1 MLIAVGIILNI
12 IYALFI
18 IKEEKASVKIAYGI
32 TGLGLW
38 IYVVTEILSLFNK
51 MNQNTCTAAWIL
63 WDIVILVLLLVYIF
77 KHCSKF
83 SINNSKVMLDIDKYE
98 LAAIAALVIYAM
110 FIFSLSIRIVP
121 YNWDSMSYHLSRIW
135 FWVQNESVRH
145 FATMDT
151 RMLGTPAF
159 TEFVDLH
166 LYLLY
171 GQYNDSI
178 LNLTQ
183 TASYIFNILLVYGIA
198 KRIGC
203 KFRSR
208 MFAAIL
214 FATTPIVFA
223 EGLSTQTDEFAALW
237 ILVFTRVLLEMV
249 YSKDKLV
256 LNKSGILR
264 LFVLATSLAL
274 SILTKPSGLFCVV
287 ILFLWLLYICVKRKD
302 SLLLI
307 FKWIVSV
314 AILMV
319 IIIIP
324 EAARNILTYGAI
336 TDPWQGPGQ
345 LVLTPD
351 IRYQI
356 VNFFK
361 NIGFFLPGVLWPS
374 FNQIWQHMVYYLG
387 YILRID
393 VDSILISEGGTYEE
407 NLANKIE
414 NYGYDTATNSV
425 ITLLFLAISLYVAIN
440 TIVFI
445 IRKVRKHKNTDSIC
459 PVSFGYSTV
468 AFIAFICTCACV
480 KSEIFVCRYMIASFS
495 LLAPAIGLQIQ
506 KLGIKKKY
514 LTEGIIYGAAGII
527 ICSQFIS
534 MVSVHSDN
542 VYSGNNRTE
551 AYYVSNIG
559 EYESVYKVLRQYL
572 EENGESYKNIG
583 LIMDSNTYVYPTLR
597 ILEEYSDTINYISM
611 TNSSSKYIDNSIIP
625 DCIVVITYADMGDAY
640 SEGYTYNGNTYS
652 SILRLSE
659 RCLILVN

>member
-1 MLIAVGIILNI
+1 MLIAAGIILNI
-12 IYALFI
+12 VYALFM

-38 IYVVTEILSLFNK
+38 IYAVTEILSLFNK
-51 MNQNTCTAAWIL
+51 MNQNTCAVAWIL
-63 WDIVILVLLLVYIF
+63 WDIVILALLLIHIF
-77 KHCSKF
+77 KHRSKF
-83 SINNSKVMLDIDKYE
+83 PIINSTVQLNTDKYE
-98 LAAIAALVIYAM
+98 LAAIAALIIYAM

-171 GQYNDSI
+171 GQHNDSV

-198 KRIGC
+198 RCIGC
-203 KFRSR
+203 RFRSR
-208 MFAAIL
+208 MFAALL

-223 EGLSTQTDEFAALW
+223 ESLSTQTDEFAALW

-249 YSKDKLV
+249 YSQDKLV
-256 LNKSGILR
+256 LNKRGILR

-274 SILTKPSGLFCVV
+274 SILTKPSGLFCVAV
-287 ILFLWLLYICVKRKD
+287 LFLWLLYICIKRKD

-314 AILMV
+314 AIIMV
-319 IIIIP
+319 IIILP

-356 VNFFK
+356 INFFK
-361 NIGFFLPGVLWPS
+361 NIGFFLPGALWPT
-374 FNQIWQHMVYYLG
+374 FNQIWQHIVYYLG
-387 YILRID
+387 YIFRID
-393 VDSILISEGGTYEE
+393 VDSMLISEGGTYEE

-414 NYGYDTATNSV
+414 NYEYDTATNSV
-425 ITLLFLAISLYVAIN
+425 ITLLFLVISL
-440 TIVFI
+440 FI
-445 IRKVRKHKNTDSIC
+445 CIKTFIFLIRKIRNRRNNEYTC
-459 PVSFGYSTV
+459 PVHFGYSTAAFF
-468 AFIAFICTCACV
+468 AFIFTCACV
-480 KSEIFVCRYMIASFS
+480 KSEIYVCRYMIASFG

-506 KLGIKKKY
+506 KIGKKK
-514 LTEGIIYGAAGII
+514 LLSEGIIYGASGLLL
-527 ICSQFIS
+527 CSQFLN
-534 MVSVHSDN
+534 MVNEHSKH
-542 VYSGNNRTE
+542 VYSGDERAE
-551 AYYVSNIG
+551 GYYEVNGG
-559 EYESVYKVLRQYL
+559 EYESVYKVLSKYL
-572 EENGESYKNIG
+572 EDNGTTYENIG
-583 LIMDSNTYVYPTLR
+583 LIIDSNTYVYPVLQL
-597 ILEEYSDTINYISM
+597 LENFSDNVNYIDVA
-611 TNSSSKYIDNSIIP
+611 NSSSIYIDNSYSP
-625 DCIVVITYADMGDAY
+625 DCIIIITYGDMGDAY
-640 SEGYTYNGNTYS
+640 NKGYTYNGYDYIS
-652 SILRLSE
+652 GKRLSE
-659 RCLILVN
+659 KCLVFIR

>member
-1 MLIAVGIILNI
+1 MLIAAGIILNI
-12 IYALFI
+12 VYALFI
-18 IKEEKASVKIAYGI
+18 IKEEEASVKIAYGI

-38 IYVVTEILSLFNK
+38 IYAVTEILSLFNK
-51 MNQNTCTAAWIL
+51 MNKNTCAAAWII
-63 WDIVILVLLLVYIF
+63 WDIIILALLLVHIF
-77 KHCSKF
+77 KYRSKF
-83 SINNSKVMLDIDKYE
+83 PIIISKDKLNTDKYE
-98 LAAIAALVIYAM
+98 LTAIAAFVIYAI

-203 KFRSR
+203 KFRSK

-249 YSKDKLV
+249 YSQDKLV
-256 LNKSGILR
+256 LYKSGILR
-264 LFVLATSLAL
+264 LFVLTISLAL
-274 SILTKPSGLFCVV
+274 SILTKPSGLFCVAV
-287 ILFLWLLYICVKRKD
+287 LFIWLLYVCINRRD

-319 IIIIP
+319 IIILP

-361 NIGFFLPGVLWPS
+361 NIGFFLPGVLWPA

-387 YILRID
+387 YMLRID
-393 VDSILISEGGTYEE
+393 VDSTLISEGGTYEE

-414 NYGYDTATNSV
+414 NYEYDTATNSV
-425 ITLLFLAISLYVAIN
+425 ITLLFLVILLFVIIK
-440 TIVFI
+440 TFI
-445 IRKVRKHKNTDSIC
+445 FLIRKIRNRRNNEYTC
-459 PVSFGYSTV
+459 PVHLGYSTA
-468 AFIAFICTCACV
+468 AFIAFIFTCTCV
-480 KSEIFVCRYMIASFS
+480 KSEMYVCRYMIASFG

-506 KLGIKKKY
+506 KIDKKN
-514 LTEGIIYGAAGII
+514 LLSEGIIYGSSGLL
-527 ICSQFIS
+527 ICSQFVN
-534 MVSVHSDN
+534 MVIEHSEH
-542 VYSGNNRTE
+542 VYSGDER
-551 AYYVSNIG
+551 AKSYYEVNGG
-559 EYESVYKVLRQYL
+559 EYESVYKVLTQYL
-572 EENGESYKNIG
+572 EDNDTTYDNIG
-583 LIMDSNTYVYPTLR
+583 LIMDSSTYTYPVLR
-597 ILEEYSDTINYISM
+597 VLENFSDNVNYIDVAN
-611 TNSSSKYIDNSIIP
+611 NSSIYIDNSYTP
-625 DCIVVITYADMGDAY
+625 DCIIIITFGDMGDANN
-640 SEGYTYNGNTYS
+640 EVYTYNGYNYIS
-652 SILRLSE
+652 GNRLSE
-659 RCLILVN
+659 QCLVLIR

>member
-38 IYVVTEILSLFNK
+38 IYAVTEILSSFDK

-63 WDIVILVLLLVYIF
+63 WDIVILALLLVYIL
-77 KHCSKF
+77 KHRSKF
-83 SINNSKVMLDIDKYE
+83 TITNSKKQLNTNKYE

-249 YSKDKLV
+249 YSQDKLV

-274 SILTKPSGLFCVV
+274 SILTKPSGLFCVAV
-287 ILFLWLLYICVKRKD
+287 LFLWLLYICIKRKD

-314 AILMV
+314 AIIMV
-319 IIIIP
+319 IVISP

-414 NYGYDTATNSV
+414 NYEYDTATNSV
-425 ITLLFLAISLYVAIN
+425 ITLLFLVILL
-440 TIVFI
+440 FI
-445 IRKVRKHKNTDSIC
+445 IIKTFIFLIRKIRNRQNNECSY
-459 PVSFGYSTV
+459 PVNLDYSTA
-468 AFIAFICTCACV
+468 AFIAFIFTCACV
-480 KSEIFVCRYMIASFS
+480 KSEIYVCRYMIASFG

-506 KLGIKKKY
+506 KIGNKK
-514 LTEGIIYGAAGII
+514 LLSEGIIYGSSGLL
-527 ICSQFIS
+527 ICSQFVN
-534 MVSVHSDN
+534 MVNIHSEHS
-542 VYSGNNRTE
+542 YPSYERTE
-551 AYYVSNIG
+551 SYYEINRG
-559 EYESVYKVLRQYL
+559 EYESVYKVLDQYL
-572 EENGESYKNIG
+572 EANDTTYENIG
-583 LIMDSNTYVYPTLR
+583 LIMDSNTYVYPVLR
-597 ILEEYSDTINYISM
+597 LLENYTDNVNYIDVA
-611 TNSSSKYIDNSIIP
+611 NSSSIYINNSCTP
-625 DCIVVITYADMGDAY
+625 DCIIIITFGDIGDAY
-640 SEGYTYNGNTYS
+640 NKGYIYNGYYY
-652 SILRLSE
+652 IPHKKLSE
-659 RCLILVN
+659 KCLALVR

>member
-38 IYVVTEILSLFNK
+38 IYAVTEILSLFGK
-51 MNQNTCTAAWIL
+51 MSKNTCTAAWIL

-77 KHCSKF
+77 KHRSKF
-83 SINNSKVMLDIDKYE
+83 SINSLKVMLNTNKYE
-98 LAAIAALVIYAM
+98 LAAIAALIIYAM
-110 FIFSLSIRIVP
+110 FIFSLATRIVP

-237 ILVFTRVLLEMV
+237 ILLFTRVLLEMV
-249 YSKDKLV
+249 YSQDKLV

-274 SILTKPSGLFCVV
+274 SILTKPSGLFCVAV
-287 ILFLWLLYICVKRKD
+287 LFLWLLYICVKRKD

-319 IIIIP
+319 IIILP

-414 NYGYDTATNSV
+414 NYEYDTATNSV
-425 ITLLFLAISLYVAIN
+425 VTLLFLVILL
-440 TIVFI
+440 FI
-445 IRKVRKHKNTDSIC
+445 IIKTLIFVIRKIRNRRNNEYTC
-459 PVSFGYSTV
+459 PVHLGYSTA
-468 AFIAFICTCACV
+468 AFIAFIFTCACV
-480 KSEIFVCRYMIASFS
+480 KSEIYVCRYMIASFG
-495 LLAPAIGLQIQ
+495 LLAPTIGLQIQ
-506 KLGIKKKY
+506 KIGKKK
-514 LTEGIIYGAAGII
+514 LLSEGIIYGASGLL
-527 ICSQFIS
+527 ICSQFIN
-534 MVSVHSDN
+534 MVNVHSKHI
-542 VYSGNNRTE
+542 YSGNERAE
-551 AYYVSNIG
+551 SYYKVNGG
-559 EYESVYKVLRQYL
+559 EYESVYKVLNEYL
-572 EENGESYKNIG
+572 EDNGTTYENIG
-583 LIMDSNTYVYPTLR
+583 LIMDSNTYVYPILR
-597 ILEEYSDTINYISM
+597 LLENFSDNVNYIDVA
-611 TNSSSKYIDNSIIP
+611 NSSSKYIDNSYSP
-625 DCIVVITYADMGDAY
+625 DCIIIITFGDMGNAY
-640 SEGYTYNGNTYS
+640 NEGYTYNGYNY
-652 SILRLSE
+652 IYGRKLSE
-659 RCLILVN
+659 RCLVFVR